1 MHTRTTTHLQHTS
14 SDQLLHREATVMYK
28 LVLAQPSANNSHNG
42 VGGGRHGGCEPLSR
56 VVDELLVLLLL

>member
-1 MHTRTTTHLQHTS
+1 
-14 SDQLLHREATVMYK
+14 MYK